1 MQARELFID
10 TFAHTSPLAA
20 LEQLTPE
27 QAARRPDGVAHSIAD
42 LVAHMTFW
50 QNWFCDRCD
59 GIAAPLA
66 AHAPDGWPAPGSWS
80 DVHAAFTRGVDRAVA
95 LGARADDLIAPPIE
109 FPPLARYTVRD
120 ALVHM
125 ALHNSHHTGQ
135 VILLRQMMGLWPP
148 PSGGLTW

>member
-1 MQARELFID
+1 MDARELFID
-10 TFAHTSPLAA
+10 IFAHISPARA
-20 LEQLTPE
+20 IEGLTQE
-27 QAARRPDGVAHSIAD
+27 QATRRPNGVAHSIAD

-66 AHAPDGWPAPGSWS
+66 AHAPEGWPSPGPWA
-80 DVHAAFTRGVDRAVA
+80 DAHAAFTRGVDRAVA
-95 LGARADDLIAPPIE
+95 LGRRADQSITPPIE
-109 FPPLARYTVRD
+109 FPPLAHYTVRD

-125 ALHNSHHTGQ
+125 AQHNSHHTGQ
-135 VILLRQMMGLWPP
+135 VIVLRQIMAIWPP